1 MEENE
6 VNETLTPLDPLMF
19 EIPLGDPDH
28 QMVVV
33 EMGEPTDVLPFCYL
47 HSVRNLP
54 GGCLSIMQ
62 TRAKA
67 PNGDVSVSVSQ
78 TFIPQVRAFV
88 DKEGFVRF
96 CGASNPADIADP
108 KEFPDS
114 ETEDKPKRG
123 RPRKNS
129 STK

>member
-1 MEENE
+1 
-6 VNETLTPLDPLMF
+6 
-19 EIPLGDPDH
+19 
-28 QMVVV
+28 
-33 EMGEPTDVLPFCYL
+33 
-47 HSVRNLP
+47 
-54 GGCLSIMQ
+54 MQ

-96 CGASNPADIADP
+96 CGTSNPADIADP